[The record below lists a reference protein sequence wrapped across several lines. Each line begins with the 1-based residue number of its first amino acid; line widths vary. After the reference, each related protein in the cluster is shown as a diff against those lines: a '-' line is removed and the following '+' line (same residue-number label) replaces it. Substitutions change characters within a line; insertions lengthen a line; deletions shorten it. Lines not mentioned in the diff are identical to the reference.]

1 MFGSVDIN
9 NYFFK
14 MIYNHLF
21 NLTHHTDYRLG
32 VILNVNPKQVTQYR
46 KTKTINYERLKS
58 FMIKLEIYKFEYE
71 NLKIEL

>member
-1 MFGSVDIN
+1 
-9 NYFFK
+9 
-14 MIYNHLF
+14 MIYNTLF
-21 NLTHHTDYRLG
+21 NLTPHTNYRLG

-58 FMIKLEIYKFEYE
+58 FMMKLNIKKLEYE